1 MQRRS
6 IYKQKAGALFMDT
19 RPVYFGKIFF
29 QKPKS
34 EKAWAAR
41 SYEMRLRNGKTAIND
56 KKRF

>member
-1 MQRRS
+1 
-6 IYKQKAGALFMDT
+6 MDT